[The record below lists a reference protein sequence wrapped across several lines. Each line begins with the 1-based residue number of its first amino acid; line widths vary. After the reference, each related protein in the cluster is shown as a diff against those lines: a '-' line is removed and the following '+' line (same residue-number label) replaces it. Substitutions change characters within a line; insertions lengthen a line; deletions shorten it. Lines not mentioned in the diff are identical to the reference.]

1 MSRARIR
8 PELRLVLAP
17 ETLTFAPYW
26 PTSSPHDVR
35 TSSPLEGPTSTSTS
49 TENREPRTRTENEN
63 REPRTENR
71 EPRTEIGH
79 LIEIPSGTR

>member
-1 MSRARIR
+1 MGMSRARIR

-49 TENREPRTRTENEN
+49 TENREPRT
-63 REPRTENR
+63 ENR